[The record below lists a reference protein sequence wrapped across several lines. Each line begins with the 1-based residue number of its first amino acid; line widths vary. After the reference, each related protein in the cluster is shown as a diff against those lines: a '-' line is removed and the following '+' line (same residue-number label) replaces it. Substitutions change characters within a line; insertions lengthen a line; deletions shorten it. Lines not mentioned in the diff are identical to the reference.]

1 MYLVIAET
9 NPLIALFHEGYLAIS
24 AEEYATNAKD
34 AQAHLTNTG
43 WSWANLEDKQGLTE
57 SEWLERRVWSLQY
70 FEKWLVETGQ
80 ATSGWLERELYPQ
93 MRRIMLHTVLMSRS
107 KFTRYTGF
115 FEIFGVD
122 ILLDSDLRA
131 WFIEA
136 VDNPGIHADTAVKKH
151 LFESMIK
158 STIEMQNA
166 LIYEDQALFDDIIDN
181 SMF

>member
-1 MYLVIAET
+1 
-9 NPLIALFHEGYLAIS
+9 
-24 AEEYATNAKD
+24 
-34 AQAHLTNTG
+34 
-43 WSWANLEDKQGLTE
+43 
-57 SEWLERRVWSLQY
+57 
-70 FEKWLVETGQ
+70 
-80 ATSGWLERELYPQ
+80 

-166 LIYEDQALFDDIIDN
+166 LIYEDQALFDDIIDT
-181 SMF
+181 SMFQRVFDERKQGTERYANLLSEDCIIQNSPGIQ